1 MTRLE
6 LGRIVDNIIDIAE
19 SERDEDLK
27 LEMICIQLIEDLDL
41 EIKE

>member
-6 LGRIVDNIIDIAE
+6 LERIVDNIMDIAE

-41 EIKE
+41 EIE